1 MTPQPALAPTGVK
14 STKLQNGLTIVSLDS
29 HGNNASLGFYVGSG
43 SRADKVHGTAHV
55 LQAMAFRTTTS
66 RSTYKLRR
74 DVDNFGGVLSC
85 AVAREGMSYGI
96 EALRD
101 ELPFMAD
108 ALADAVMQ
116 PRLTSWE
123 VSEVLAGD
131 LEAGTPAGL
140 GATANEDAIHAAAF
154 GLASPLGHA
163 LAADEANYENL
174 TADTLRGFLGANFV
188 SGNAVIVA
196 NNVPHEPLVDMM
208 QSTFLGL
215 PDGTA
220 AAAASPYE
228 GGVHLQRAPG
238 ATTVL
243 VGFKGAAAN
252 TPEAAAAQVL
262 AAMIGRAP
270 FKGKEVGL
278 FGSKAAQV
286 AGSAAGRCL
295 TSIEAFNFNHSDSG
309 LLGVGMTTTGP
320 NVNGAIGVVADLF
333 KSIASGAIEEREL
346 HRARA
351 ACKMAAAEA
360 SESRAGSRDAIAAS
374 FLATGSAASPSAGV
388 SAFDAVTAEQVA
400 AVAKAALAADPS
412 LAIRGMLEH
421 VPRYDRFA
429 KVFA

>member
-1 MTPQPALAPTGVK
+1 VQ
-14 STKLQNGLTIVSLDS
+14 STKLQNGLTVVSLDS

-43 SRADKVHGTAHV
+43 SRADKVHGSAHV

-74 DVDNFGGVLSC
+74 DIDNFGGVLSS
-85 AVAREGMSYGI
+85 AVTREGMSYGVD
-96 EALRD
+96 ALRD

-131 LEAGTPAGL
+131 LESGTPAGL
-140 GATANEDAIHAAAF
+140 GATIDEDAIHAAAF

-163 LAADEANYENL
+163 LAADEANYDHL

-196 NNVPHEPLVDMM
+196 NNVPHAPLVDMM
-208 QSTFLGL
+208 QATFLGL
-215 PDGTA
+215 PDGA
-220 AAAASPYE
+220 AAAQPSAYE
-228 GGVHLQRAPG
+228 GGVHMVRAPG

-243 VGFKGAAAN
+243 IGFQGAAAN
-252 TPEAAAAQVL
+252 TPEAAASKVL
-262 AAMIGRAP
+262 AAMIGHAP
-270 FKGKEVGL
+270 FKGKDVGM
-278 FGSKAAQV
+278 FGSIAATV
-286 AGSAAGRCL
+286 AGTAAGAQL
-295 TSIEAFNFNHSDSG
+295 SSIRAFNFNHSDSG
-309 LLGVGMTTTGP
+309 LIGVGATTAGS
-320 NVNGAIGVVADLF
+320 NVDGVISIVADLF
-333 KSIASGAIEEREL
+333 KSIASGAIEEKQL
-346 HRARA
+346 NRARA

-360 SESRAGSRDAIAAS
+360 CETRAGARDALAAS
-374 FLATGSAASPSAGV
+374 FLATGTAGAPNASV

-400 AVAKAALAADPS
+400 AVAKAALASDPS
-412 LAIRGMLEH
+412 LAVRGMLEH
-421 VPRYDRFA
+421 VPRYDKFA